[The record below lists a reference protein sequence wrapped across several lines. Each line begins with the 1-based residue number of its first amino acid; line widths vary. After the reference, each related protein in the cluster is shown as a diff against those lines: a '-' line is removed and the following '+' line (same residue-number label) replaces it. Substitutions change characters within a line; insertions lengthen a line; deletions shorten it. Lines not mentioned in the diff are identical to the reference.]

1 MPRKSIIPEILA
13 VLEPYLERM
22 DTAWESQLE
31 DRRQPTLPITSDGKV
46 NVRQLV
52 RELGLRETQE
62 QHFFKHPELAA
73 LVNAVAVAQG
83 VKPIGSRALDDVA
96 DKVMADR
103 LRRVQTQSSDLA
115 KILAEREAVIERQR
129 REILSLR
136 EQLRLL
142 EEAGMVLRTGGVD

>member
-13 VLEPYLERM
+13 VLEPYLERI
-22 DTAWESQLE
+22 DAAWEAQAE
-31 DRRQPTLPITSDGKV
+31 DRRRPTLPVTPDGKV

-52 RELGLRETQE
+52 RDLGLRETQE
-62 QHFFKHPELAA
+62 QHFFKHPELAS
-73 LVNAVAVAQG
+73 LVNALALVQG
-83 VKPIGSRALDDVA
+83 VKPIGSRALEA
-96 DKVMADR
+96 ATDKVVADR

-115 KILAEREAVIERQR
+115 RILAEKEAVIERQR

-142 EEAGMVLRTGGVD
+142 EESGMVLRTGGVD